1 MTGSAARSSAD
12 SDRVGNV
19 IRGWALPRP
28 SAALVLG
35 AMAGGLA
42 AASFLPTAIPLIWE
56 TIKSEET
63 RGREVTRYAAL
74 AVQNRLDHSEPVG
87 QDTVLVDYGVE
98 ALIVG
103 VGTTDPVH
111 LGNPIDLSLV
121 ESICA
126 SPARTEVVPG
136 EGRDQWAVSCS
147 ERHDGAQVAA
157 AVRVDLATQAQRV
170 IALVLLLGLGVGI
183 ITALGILRLLRPLS
197 EISGAL
203 ARVGTGE
210 RGVRMSRTGL
220 AELDELVDRLNAAAR
235 SVEDREDG
243 ILGRIE
249 VVQEMARIVAHE
261 IRNPLQSLELLTSL
275 IASEAEDD
283 ERLEIAGSI
292 HAEIRT
298 LEQVVTRLLR
308 ESATRGSLRIRLTM
322 QPVAPL
328 VEQVIALRRPQANGQ
343 NVRLSQ
349 GPMTWAAA
357 PFDQALV
364 KRSVEN
370 LVLNALQAV
379 PRNSGH
385 VQVSVMEEDDWLV
398 IVVDDNGP
406 GVAPEL
412 QDHVFE
418 ANVTSKEGG
427 TGLGLALV
435 KGVVEA
441 HSGFIR
447 YGESPLGGARFE
459 ARIPRETDVSMSDVA
474 ALHKQERGA

>member
-1 MTGSAARSSAD
+1 MEGSATRGPAD
-12 SDRVGNV
+12 AERVG
-19 IRGWALPRP
+19 GSLSWSLPRP

-35 AMAGGLA
+35 AMAGALA

-56 TIKSEET
+56 IIQSEEA
-63 RGREVTRYAAL
+63 RGREITRYAAL
-74 AVQNRLDHSEPVG
+74 AVQNRIERGEGTPETALS
-87 QDTVLVDYGVE
+87 DYRVE
-98 ALIVG
+98 SLIVG
-103 VGTTDPVH
+103 VGSTAPVR
-111 LGNPIDLSLV
+111 LGSPIELTLV
-121 ESICA
+121 EPICGGEG
-126 SPARTEVVPG
+126 RTEVVQG
-136 EGRDQWAVSCS
+136 DGRTLWAVSCS
-147 ERHDGAQVAA
+147 ERREGPQVAA
-157 AVRVDLATQAQRV
+157 AVRLDPATQAQRV
-170 IALVLLLGLGVGI
+170 IALVLLLGLFVGI

-275 IASEAEDD
+275 IASEDND
-283 ERLEIAGSI
+283 QERMQIAGSI
-292 HAEIRT
+292 HAEVRT
-298 LEQVVTRLLR
+298 LEQVVNRLLR
-308 ESATRGSLRIRLTM
+308 ESATRGSLRLKITV

-343 NVRLSQ
+343 NVRLSM
-349 GPMTWAAA
+349 GPVSWAAA

-379 PRNSGH
+379 PRNTGH
-385 VQVSVMEEDDWLV
+385 VQVSVLEEEEWLL
-398 IVVDDNGP
+398 ILVDDNGP
-406 GVAPEL
+406 GVSPEL
-412 QDHVFE
+412 QGHVFE
-418 ANVTSKEGG
+418 ANVTSKEDG

-435 KGVVEA
+435 KGVLEA
-441 HSGFIR
+441 HSGYIC
-447 YGESPLGGARFE
+447 YGQSPLGGARFE
-459 ARIPRETDVSMSDVA
+459 ARVPRETDASMSDITA
-474 ALHKQERGA
+474 AVQS

>member
-1 MTGSAARSSAD
+1 M
-12 SDRVGNV
+12 
-19 IRGWALPRP
+19 RGRLPRP

-35 AMAGGLA
+35 AMAGALA
-42 AASFLPTAIPLIWE
+42 AVSFLPTAIPLIWQ
-56 TIKSEET
+56 IIRSEEN
-63 RGREVTRYAAL
+63 RGSEVTRYAAL
-74 AVQNRLDHSEPVG
+74 AVQRGLEQGEPIPPVSDLDG
-87 QDTVLVDYGVE
+87 YGVHS
-98 ALIVG
+98 LVVG
-103 VGTTDPVH
+103 VGSVQPVH
-111 LGNPIDLSLV
+111 LGLPVDDLLV
-121 ESICA
+121 EPICKSA
-126 SPARTEVVPG
+126 TRSDVVPG
-136 EGRDQWAVSCS
+136 DGRVLWAISCS
-147 ERHDGAQVAA
+147 EPSEGRQVAA
-157 AVRVDLATQAQRV
+157 AMLLEPASQAQR
-170 IALVLLLGLGVGI
+170 IIGLVLLLGLLVGI

-197 EISGAL
+197 EISRAL

-275 IASEAEDD
+275 IASEDD
-283 ERLEIAGSI
+283 DQERLQIAKSI
-292 HAEIRT
+292 HAEVRT

-308 ESATRGSLRIRLTM
+308 ESATRGSLRLRVTV
-322 QPVAPL
+322 QPLAPL

-343 NVRLSQ
+343 NVRLTV
-349 GPMTWAAA
+349 GPLSWAPA
-357 PFDQALV
+357 PFDQALL

-379 PRNSGH
+379 PRDTGH
-385 VQVSVMEEDDWLV
+385 VQVSIVEEEEWIV
-398 IVVDDNGP
+398 ILVDDNGP
-406 GVAPEL
+406 GVPPEL
-412 QDHVFE
+412 EEHVFE

-441 HSGFIR
+441 HSGYIR
-447 YGESPLGGARFE
+447 YGTSPLGGARFE
-459 ARIPRETDVSMSDVA
+459 ARIPRVSDTSLSDTSSRIGMG
-474 ALHKQERGA
+474 EPG